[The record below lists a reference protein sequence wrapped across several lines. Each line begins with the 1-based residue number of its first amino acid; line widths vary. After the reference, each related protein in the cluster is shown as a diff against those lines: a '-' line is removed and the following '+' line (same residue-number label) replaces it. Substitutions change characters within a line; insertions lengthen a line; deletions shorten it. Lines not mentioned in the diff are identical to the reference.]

1 MTWLESSQAD
11 LAWVKLSQVDSSWLK
26 YTNTKLVRNQY
37 FMVQHPSSCLE
48 SSWPQ
53 FGPFST
59 EGFTVLAWVIR
70 RTVALSA
77 KYGKFTYI
85 TVLAGANFFTFG
97 CTNIPKIAQNGPD
110 LTIWYFIRVSL
121 EFTRLTRLESSQI
134 WIFWV
139 NELTRVKS
147 WQFSLSQIM
156 TRVKSWPKFFESKF
170 ELSQVMGQK
179 NLSAELWSFFFFLS
193 LFFFFFLFLF

>member
-1 MTWLESSQAD
+1 M
-11 LAWVKLSQVDSSWLK
+11 
-26 YTNTKLVRNQY
+26 
-37 FMVQHPSSCLE
+37 
-48 SSWPQ
+48 
-53 FGPFST
+53 
-59 EGFTVLAWVIR
+59 LAWVIR

-77 KYGKFTYI
+77 KYGKFRYI

-139 NELTRVKS
+139 NDLTRVKS

-179 NLSAELWSFFFFLS
+179 NLSAELWFFSFWSFCSKAWLRKQKVANDQVLCS
-193 LFFFFFLFLF
+193 VVEIVRLFFWYFCVLCS